1 MKKLLIANRG
11 EIALRVL
18 RAARDLEI
26 GTVSVYSQDDQ
37 GALHR
42 ILADEAVALDGAGP
56 AAYLDMAGI
65 IAAAKA
71 CGCDAIH
78 PGYGFLSERAD
89 FAQACQDAGIRFIG
103 PTVEQLALFGDKGR
117 ALELAADSDV
127 PVMPAT
133 RGAASLEDIASFFDR
148 QGGAGVVIKAVGGGG
163 GRGMRVVRRREDLA
177 EAYARC
183 RSEAG
188 SAFGID
194 AVYAERLVA
203 RARHIE
209 VQIAGD
215 GAHVIALGERDCT
228 LQRRF
233 QKLVEIAPSPVLKP
247 QLREQIIKAALR
259 LARRVNYQSLG
270 TFEFLVEETES
281 GEQKDFV
288 FIEANPRLQVEHTI
302 TEQVTGV
309 DLVAL
314 QIGIAAGQALADLG
328 LDPAAPPQARGYAIQ
343 VRINAEMTD
352 AQGLARPAHGR
363 LERFDP
369 PSGPDVRV
377 DSHGYTGYEPSPNF
391 DTLLAKLIV
400 TSAAPKFDAAVRRL
414 QRSLAEFRI
423 AGVPTNLH
431 LLRALVQRAD
441 FLAQDVHT
449 RHFEAIVHELT
460 AAAEAMAQAGRA
472 HEALLGGAAR
482 AAQALAPRPAD
493 AEEDIG
499 EGLVAVRA
507 PLTGRVV
514 EIGVALDEIVKPGQT
529 VAVLDAMKM
538 EHAIV
543 AECGGRV
550 VDLRL
555 EPGALAAENQVLIVL
570 EQLEADGIAV
580 AAAQQADP
588 DAIRADLQ
596 RVLDRHA
603 YLDDAA
609 RPDAVARRRS
619 RGQRTARE
627 NVADL
632 CDADTFVEYGALAL
646 AAQASRRSQQD
657 LIVNTPADGLIT
669 GIGHINGELVGKE
682 RARSAVM
689 AYDATVMA
697 GTQGKRNHIKTD
709 RIVEVALRDELPLV
723 LFGEGGGG
731 RPGDVD
737 FPSVSGLY
745 QPSFAAFAELSGNV
759 PVVGIVSGRCFAG
772 NAAFVG
778 CCDVIIADK
787 SANIGMAG
795 PAMIEGG
802 GLGVF
807 RPEEVGPASVQV
819 ANGVVDIL
827 VDNEAQ
833 AVQAAKHYLSMF
845 QGRVAHWSAPQA
857 LALRHV
863 VPENRLRVYDTRKAI
878 EGIADVGS
886 VLMLRVGFGAGIHT
900 ALARVEGQPVGIMAN
915 NPYHLGGAIDADAA
929 DKASRFMQLCDAHGL
944 PIISLIDTPGFMV
957 GPECEARAQ
966 VRHVSRMFLTAA
978 KLRVA
983 LLAVTLRKGYG
994 LGAMAMAGGGF
1005 RSASF
1010 TVSWPTGEFGPM
1022 GLEGAVRLGFKKE
1035 LEAVPDGPERKALF
1049 DRLVAQSYERGH
1061 AINTAAAVEIDA
1073 VIDPAQTRKW
1083 IAQGIAS
1090 ADLRGRRERRGF
1102 IDAW

>member
-11 EIALRVL
+11 EIALRIL

-26 GTVSVYSQDDQ
+26 GTVAVYSQDDVS
-37 GALHR
+37 ALHR
-42 ILADEAVALDGAGP
+42 VLADEAVALDGAGP
-56 AAYLDMAGI
+56 AAYIDIAGI

-71 CGCDAIH
+71 TGCDAVH

-89 FAQACQDAGIRFIG
+89 FAQACEAAGIRFIG
-103 PTVEQLALFGDKGR
+103 PAVEHLAIFGDKGR
-117 ALELAADSDV
+117 ALELAVQSDV

-133 RGAASLEDIASFFDR
+133 HGGASLDDITAFFDA
-148 QGGAGVVIKAVGGGG
+148 QGAAGVVIKAVGGGG

-183 RSEAG
+183 RSEAA

-194 AVYAERLVA
+194 ALYAERLVA

-215 GAHVIALGERDCT
+215 GVNVVALGERDCT

-247 QLREQIIKAALR
+247 QLRDAIIKAALR
-259 LARRVNYQSLG
+259 LARRVGYASLG
-270 TFEFLVEETES
+270 TFEFLVEENES

-314 QIGIAAGQALADLG
+314 QIGLAAGRTLADLG
-328 LDPAAPPQARGYAIQ
+328 LDPAAPPQPRGFAIQ
-343 VRINAEMTD
+343 VRVNAEMTD
-352 AQGLARPAHGR
+352 ANGLARPAHGR
-363 LERFDP
+363 LARFDP
-369 PSGPDVRV
+369 PTGPDVRV
-377 DSHGYTGYEPSPNF
+377 DTHAYTGYEPSPNF

-400 TSAAPKFDAAVRRL
+400 SSGTSDFGAVLRRL
-414 QRSLAEFRI
+414 QRALAEFRI
-423 AGVPTNLH
+423 GGVSTNLN
-431 LLRALVQRAD
+431 LLRALVQRDEFRTQA
-441 FLAQDVHT
+441 VHT
-449 RHFEAIVHELT
+449 RHFEAILPEL
-460 AAAEAMAQAGRA
+460 AAASEAIADAGRA
-472 HEALLGGAAR
+472 QEALLGGAAR
-482 AAQALAPRPAD
+482 PPVHGLAHAAGP
-493 AEEDIG
+493 EEQVE
-499 EGLVAVRA
+499 EGLVAIRA

-514 EIGVALDEIVKPGQT
+514 EIAVDLNALVKPGQT

-543 AECGGRV
+543 AECAGRV

-555 EPGALAAENQVLIVL
+555 EKNALAAENQILIVL
-570 EQLEADGIAV
+570 EAGDADGV
-580 AAAQQADP
+580 AADTAQAHDAS
-588 DAIRADLQ
+588 AIRADLQ

-603 YLDDAA
+603 YLYDDA

-627 NVADL
+627 NIADL
-632 CDADTFVEYGALAL
+632 CDADSFVEYGGLAM
-646 AAQASRRSQQD
+646 AAQATRRTKED
-657 LIVNTPADGLIT
+657 LIANAPADGLIT
-669 GIGHINGELVGKE
+669 GIGNVNADLVGKD

-745 QPSFAAFAELSGNV
+745 QPSFAAFAELSGQV

-787 SANIGMAG
+787 SVNIGMAG

-802 GLGVF
+802 GLGIF
-807 RPEEVGPASVQV
+807 RPEDVGPAPVQF
-819 ANGVVDIL
+819 ANGVIDIL
-827 VDNEAQ
+827 VENEAE
-833 AVQAAKHYLSMF
+833 ATQAAKHYLSMF
-845 QGRVAHWSAPQA
+845 QGRVAHWSAPDPA
-857 LALRHV
+857 ALRHV

-886 VLMLRVGFGAGIHT
+886 VLMLRGGFGAGIHT
-900 ALARVEGQPVGIMAN
+900 ALARVEGQPVGIIAN

-944 PIISLIDTPGFMV
+944 PIVSLIDTPGFMV
-957 GPECEARAQ
+957 GPDVEARAQ

-1010 TVSWPTGEFGPM
+1010 TISWPTGEFGPM

-1073 VIDPAQTRKW
+1073 VIDPAETRKW

-1090 ADLRGRRERRGF
+1090 AELRGRRERRGF
-1102 IDAW
+1102 VDAW

>member
-26 GTVSVYSQDDQ
+26 GTVAVYSQDDSS
-37 GALHR
+37 ALHR

-56 AAYLDMAGI
+56 AAYIDIEGI
-65 IAAAKA
+65 VAAAKGS
-71 CGCDAIH
+71 GCDAVH

-89 FAQACQDAGIRFIG
+89 FAQACADAGILFVG

-117 ALELAADSDV
+117 ALALARDGDV

-133 RGAASLEDIASFFDR
+133 PGGASLEAITEFFDA

-163 GRGMRVVRRREDLA
+163 GRGMRVVRHRDGLP

-183 RSEAG
+183 RSEAA
-188 SAFGID
+188 SAFGVD
-194 AVYAERLVA
+194 ALYAERLVA

-215 GAHVIALGERDCT
+215 GEQVIALGERDCT

-233 QKLVEIAPSPVLKP
+233 QKLVEIAPSPVLQP
-247 QLREQIIKAALR
+247 HLRDEIIKAALR
-259 LARRVNYQSLG
+259 LARRVNYRSLG
-270 TFEFLVEETES
+270 TFEFLVEETED
-281 GEQKDFV
+281 GEQKNFV

-314 QIGIAAGQALADLG
+314 QIGLAAGRTLAELG
-328 LDPAAPPQARGYAIQ
+328 LNPASPPLPRGFAIQ
-343 VRINAEMTD
+343 VRVNAEMTD

-369 PSGPDVRV
+369 PTGPDVRV
-377 DSHGYTGYEPSPNF
+377 DTHAYAGYEPSPNF

-400 TSAAPKFDAAVRRL
+400 SSAAPKFDAAVRRL
-414 QRSLAEFRI
+414 QRALAEFRI
-423 AGVPTNLH
+423 VGVPTNLD
-431 LLRALVQRAD
+431 LLRALVQRDD
-441 FLAQDVHT
+441 FLTQDIHT
-449 RHFEAIVHELT
+449 RHFEAILPEL
-460 AAAEAMAQAGRA
+460 AAAAQSIAHAGRA
-472 HEALLGGAAR
+472 QDALLGGAVRQAAAHAPR
-482 AAQALAPRPAD
+482 AAEP
-493 AEEDIG
+493 EEQID

-514 EIGVALDEIVKPGQT
+514 EIAVQLNDIVKPGQT

-538 EHAIV
+538 EHAIA
-543 AECGGRV
+543 AECAGRV

-555 EPGALAAENQVLIVL
+555 EKNALASEKQVLIVL
-570 EQLEADGIAV
+570 EQTDADG
-580 AAAQQADP
+580 AAADTAQSHDP
-588 DAIRADLQ
+588 AAIRADLQ

-603 YLDDAA
+603 YLYDEN

-619 RGQRTARE
+619 RNQRTARE
-627 NVADL
+627 NIADL

-646 AAQASRRSQQD
+646 AAQATRRTRED
-657 LIVNTPADGLIT
+657 LIANTPADGLIT
-669 GIGHINGELVGKE
+669 GVGSVNGDLFGKD

-709 RIVEVALRDELPLV
+709 RIVEVALCDELPLV

-731 RPGDVD
+731 RPGDID
-737 FPSVSGLY
+737 YPSVSGLY
-745 QPSFAAFAELSGNV
+745 QPSFAAFAELSGQV

-772 NAAFVG
+772 NAAFLG

-802 GLGVF
+802 GLGIF
-807 RPEEVGPASVQV
+807 RPEDVGPAPVQY
-819 ANGVVDIL
+819 ANGVIDVL
-827 VDNEAQ
+827 VENEAE
-833 AVQAAKHYLSMF
+833 ATRVARHYLSMF
-845 QGRVAHWSAPQA
+845 QGRVADWSAPDPIQ
-857 LALRHV
+857 LRHV

-878 EGIADVGS
+878 EGIADAGS
-886 VLMLRVGFGAGIHT
+886 VLMLRGGFGAGIHT
-900 ALARVEGQPVGIMAN
+900 ALARVEGQAVGVMAN

-944 PIISLIDTPGFMV
+944 PIVSLIDTPGFMV
-957 GPECEARAQ
+957 GPDVEARAQ

-1010 TVSWPTGEFGPM
+1010 TISWPTGEFGPM

-1035 LEAVPDGPERKALF
+1035 LEALPDGPERKALF
-1049 DRLVAQSYERGH
+1049 DKLVAQSYERGH

-1073 VIDPAQTRKW
+1073 VIDPAETRKW

-1090 ADLRGRRERRGF
+1090 AEVRGRRARRGF
-1102 IDAW
+1102 VDAW

>member
-314 QIGIAAGQALADLG
+314 QIGIAAGQALTDLG
-328 LDPAAPPQARGYAIQ
+328 LDPAAPPPARGYAIQ

-352 AQGLARPAHGR
+352 AQGLARPALGR

-493 AEEDIG
+493 AEEEIG

-807 RPEEVGPASVQV
+807 RPEDVGPASVQV